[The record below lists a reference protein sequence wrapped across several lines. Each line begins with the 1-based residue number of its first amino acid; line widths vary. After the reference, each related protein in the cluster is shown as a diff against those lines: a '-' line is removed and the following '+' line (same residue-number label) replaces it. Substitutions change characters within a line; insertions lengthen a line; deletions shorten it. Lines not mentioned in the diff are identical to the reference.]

1 MSFGFHAVY
10 WREMLKFFRFKSV
23 LFSSLIQ
30 PVMWLAFFGLAMSK
44 SFDELIAM
52 LPTIP
57 GVPTV
62 DYLSY
67 MGAGIIAMDVLFSSL
82 FGGTSLLF
90 DKKFSL
96 LKETI
101 ASPIS
106 RINIVLGIGLS
117 GVTKAFIQ
125 TFIIIAFGK
134 VIGMDFF
141 KGYTVQETVISIIG
155 IFLLVGIFTLGFLFL
170 SGSIAITVDEPEGM
184 QSILTL
190 LSMPLFFVSNALYPV
205 DAFPRFLQVI
215 SVFNPLS
222 LLANGIRYFA
232 LGTNFSVM
240 GNHYIYTS
248 ADIMLSFAGLIL
260 FSLVTLAAVLWR
272 FNKVDIA

>member
-1 MSFGFHAVY
+1 MSFTFQAIY
-10 WREMLKFFRFKSV
+10 WREMVKFFRFKSV
-23 LFSSLIQ
+23 LLSSLIQ

-44 SFDELIAM
+44 SFDNLTSM
-52 LPTIP
+52 LPSIP

-62 DYLSY
+62 DYLSF

-106 RINIVLGIGLS
+106 RINIVLGVGLS
-117 GVTKAFIQ
+117 AMTKSFIQ
-125 TFIIIAFGK
+125 TGIIIVFGG
-134 VIGMDFF
+134 VIGMEFF
-141 KGYTVQETVISIIG
+141 KGYTAIQTLVSIVG
-155 IFLLVGIFTLGFLFL
+155 IFFLVGIFTLGFLFL
-170 SGSIAITVDEPEGM
+170 SGAIAITVEQPEGM

-190 LSMPLFFVSNALYPV
+190 LSMPLFFISNALYPIES
-205 DAFPRFLQVI
+205 FPDILKFL
-215 SVFNPLS
+215 SMLNPLT

-240 GNHYIYTS
+240 GGHYIYTTG
-248 ADIMLSFAGLIL
+248 DIIFSFVGLIL
-260 FSLVTLAAVLWR
+260 FALIMLSTILWR
-272 FNKVDIA
+272 FNKVDI

>member
-1 MSFGFHAVY
+1 MNFAFRAIY
-10 WREMLKFFRFKSV
+10 WREMVKFFRFKSV

-44 SFDELIAM
+44 SFDKLTSL
-52 LPTIP
+52 LPSTP
-57 GVPTV
+57 GVPNV

-82 FGGTSLLF
+82 FGGTNLLF

-106 RINIVLGIGLS
+106 RVNIVLGVGLS
-117 GVTKAFIQ
+117 GVTKSFIQ
-125 TFIIIAFGK
+125 TAIIVVFGGL
-134 VIGMDFF
+134 IGMNFF
-141 KGYTVQETVISIIG
+141 EGYTPVQTLVSVVG

-170 SGSIAITVDEPEGM
+170 SGAIAITVEQPEGM

-190 LSMPLFFVSNALYPV
+190 LSMPLFFISNALYPV
-205 DAFPRFLQVI
+205 DAFPEVLKFL
-215 SVFNPLS
+215 SMFNPLT
-222 LLANGIRYFA
+222 LLANGVRYFA

-240 GNHYIYTS
+240 GDHYVYTT
-248 ADIMLSFAGLIL
+248 ADIGMSFLGLIFFAL
-260 FSLVTLAAVLWR
+260 ATLSIILWR
-272 FNKVDIA
+272 FNKVDI